1 MTIETIL
8 DGYVESDGVQVQL
21 KTLPF
26 DVQLEFLIEN
36 YPYIIGA
43 KESKVWR
50 MENFYYIITKDQR
63 KQKFVLNRAQRHFV
77 ENYLLKGYYRNII
90 LKSRQL
96 GFTTLIMLWMLDE
109 VIFNPN
115 FEGLCIA
122 DRQDNAKSIF
132 DRKVRY
138 ALQNLPKPLQDAIHQ
153 SKKAAASVGFSF
165 ADGSSSK
172 ISVSLSGRGGTFH
185 MLLVSEFAEMCR
197 MFPTRAEEVISGAF
211 GSMPRDAIAFIE
223 STAKGMS
230 GHFYEMFIKSWKKR
244 KHFTPSLSKIEW
256 VPHFYNWQ
264 YDDTEMDKVDI
275 IPISSMDKCEIDWAE
290 YQKDYGLTDKEIS
303 YYYAKWVDMGKD
315 ADKLRE
321 QYPTTVDEAFIGSGS
336 NYFNLKRTAEM
347 LEKCTDDYKTY
358 DYINGNFIESK
369 DGDLIIYKE
378 PESGKRYV
386 IGGDVAEGLTTGD
399 YSVAVVVGYDKEIKA
414 LYRGHLEPDEF
425 SRLLRSLGYKYNT
438 ALLAVEFNKDG
449 NWVNTDLNINN
460 YPNIY
465 LRTQVDDITK
475 TVTKS
480 FGWLTTRNTRD
491 FALGEAK
498 RHFNASQINCKP
510 LLEEIKTF
518 VRNKR
523 GKPEASPG
531 QHDDVVMAWAISIGV
546 LQGKLDIKE
555 EVKTNSWY
563 NVIFG
568 TQT

>member
-1 MTIETIL
+1 MTIQEIL
-8 DGYVESDGVQVQL
+8 EQYVESEGQKVQL
-21 KTLPF
+21 KSLPF
-26 DVQLEFLIEN
+26 ETQLEFLIEN

-50 MENFYYIITKDQR
+50 MENFYYIITKSNT
-63 KQKFVLNRAQRHFV
+63 KVKFTLNRAQRHFV
-77 ENYLLKGYYRNII
+77 MNYLVKGYFRHII

-122 DRQDNAKSIF
+122 DRQENARNIF

-138 ALQNLPKPLQDAIHQ
+138 ALQNLPKPLQEAIHQ
-153 SKKAAASVGFSF
+153 SKKAAASVGFTF

-172 ISVSLSGRGGTFH
+172 ITVALSGRGSTFH
-185 MLLVSEFAEMCR
+185 MLLVSEFAELCR
-197 MFPTRAEEVISGAF
+197 MFPTRADEVITGAF
-211 GSMPRDAIAFIE
+211 PSMPFNSVAFIE

-230 GHFYEMFIKSWKKR
+230 GHFHSMFMSSWKR
-244 KHFTPSLSKIEW
+244 RGEFTQALSKIEW

-264 YDDTEMDKVDI
+264 YDDGEMDQIDV
-275 IPISSMDKCEIDWAE
+275 IPVSSMEKCEIDWEE
-290 YQKDYGLTDKEIS
+290 YKRDYELTDKEIS
-303 YYYAKWVDMGKD
+303 YYYAKWVQMGKD

-347 LEKCTDDYKTY
+347 LEKCDEDYKRY
-358 DYINGNFIESK
+358 DYINGTFTESK

-378 PESGKRYV
+378 PLPGKKYV

-399 YSVAVVVGYDKEIKA
+399 YSVASVVGFDKEIKA
-414 LYRGHLEPDEF
+414 LYVGHIEPDDF
-425 SRLLRSLGYKYNT
+425 SKLIRVLGYKYNT

-465 LRTQVDDITK
+465 LRTQIDDVTK
-475 TVTKS
+475 TVTRS

-491 FALGEAK
+491 FALGELK
-498 RHFNASQINCKP
+498 RHFNASTINCKP

-523 GKPEASPG
+523 GKPEAAPG
-531 QHDDVVMAWAISIGV
+531 AHDDVVMATAIAIGV
-546 LQGKLDIKE
+546 LQGKLDLKE
-555 EVKTNSWY
+555 ETKTVSWHDLVF
-563 NVIFG
+563 NKS
-568 TQT
+568 

>member
-1 MTIETIL
+1 MRIEEIL
-8 DGYVESDGVQVQL
+8 EQYVESGGVQVKL
-21 KTLPF
+21 NTLPF

-36 YPYIIGA
+36 YPYVIGA

-50 MENFYYIITKDQR
+50 IENFYHIITKR
-63 KQKFVLNRAQRHFV
+63 NTKVKFSLNRAQRHFV
-77 ENYLLKGYYRNII
+77 MNYLVKGYYRHII

-122 DRQDNAKSIF
+122 DRQENARNIF

-153 SKKAAASVGFSF
+153 SKKAAASVGFTF
-165 ADGSSSK
+165 ADNSTSK
-172 ISVSLSGRGGTFH
+172 ITVALSGRGSTFH
-185 MLLVSEFAEMCR
+185 MLLVSEFAELCR
-197 MFPTRAEEVISGAF
+197 MFPTRADEVITGAF
-211 GSMPRDAIAFIE
+211 PSLPFDGIGFIE

-230 GHFYEMFIKSWKKR
+230 GHFHSMFMSSWKR
-244 KHFTPSLSKIEW
+244 RGSFTPALSKIEW

-264 YDDTEMDKVDI
+264 YDDDEMNQIDV
-275 IPISSMDKCEIDWAE
+275 IPVSSMEKCEIDWEE
-290 YQKDYGLTDKEIS
+290 YQRDYELTNKEIS
-303 YYYAKWVDMGKD
+303 YYYAKWVQMGKD

-347 LEKCTDDYKTY
+347 LEKCDENYKRY
-358 DYINGNFIESK
+358 DYINGQFTESK
-369 DGDLIIYKE
+369 DGDLIVYHE
-378 PESGKRYV
+378 PVPGKRYV

-399 YSVAVVVGYDKEIKA
+399 YSVATVVGFDKEIKA
-414 LYRGHLEPDEF
+414 IYIGHLEPDDY
-425 SRLLRSLGYKYNT
+425 SKLVRVLGYKYNT

-465 LRTQVDDITK
+465 LRTHVDDITK
-475 TVTKS
+475 SVTKS

-491 FALGEAK
+491 FALGELK
-498 RHFNASQINCKP
+498 RHFNASIINCKP
-510 LLEEIKTF
+510 LLEEMKTF

-523 GKPEASPG
+523 GKPEAAPG
-531 QHDDVVMAWAISIGV
+531 AHDDVIMATSIAIGV
-546 LQGKLDIKE
+546 LQGKLDMKE
-555 EVKTNSWY
+555 EVKTNSWHDL
-563 NVIFG
+563 VFFKG
-568 TQT
+568 